1 MDQERDT
8 TNNAKR
14 SRPGRFRAEKSP
26 KVVRPGD
33 APETPAPSYR
43 GDFQEISD
51 PTSARVDSAAEP
63 LPTLFELP
71 DRTPEGLQRKR
82 DAGRVSI
89 HGAHSGPPASHVDP
103 PSGNHS
109 HLSHS
114 GPLSPDHSDS
124 AMPGGSAMPAGV
136 DRRSDSDPSRVGS
149 PLDASESPD
158 EARVA
163 AYHDESM
170 NWATAKAS
178 WATRSAIV
186 MLVLLMVT
194 LAFFSGRGLN
204 RTGTTEDPARLTDV
218 DAEDVEETVVMIT
231 EDIQLMDD
239 AAAAEAPQAIIPD
252 DRSAQI
258 AQESPTADV
267 PTETVDGTALDAP
280 PSYIAD
286 GPAPAGMLGEPSAIL
301 PAEFDL
307 ANQAISS
314 ASAASEIPNIPPSF
328 ESNQSVVGFRS
339 GETPNVPPTAATDVD
354 SDLLPAGNLPAG
366 NLPAGMEDRLR
377 LEDGLRYSDTPY
389 AIGNFLEILKAWED
403 SEQQ

>member
-26 KVVRPGD
+26 KVARPSN
-33 APETPAPSYR
+33 APQTPAPSYR
-43 GDFQEISD
+43 GDFQEIPD
-51 PTSARVDSAAEP
+51 PTAERVASAADL

-71 DRTPEGLQRKR
+71 DRTPEGLLRKR
-82 DAGRVSI
+82 DTARFSI
-89 HGAHSGPPASHVDP
+89 HDAHSGPPASHVDP

-114 GPLSPDHSDS
+114 GPISPVSSDS
-124 AMPGGSAMPAGV
+124 ATPGGIGQH
-136 DRRSDSDPSRVGS
+136 SDSDPS
-149 PLDASESPD
+149 PLEPSRGGSESPD
-158 EARVA
+158 ESRVA
-163 AYHDESM
+163 AYRDESM

-194 LAFFSGRGLN
+194 LAFFSGRGFN
-204 RTGTTEDPARLTDV
+204 KTGTTEDPSRLTDA
-218 DAEDVEETVVMIT
+218 DADDLGETIVVIT

-239 AAAAEAPQAIIPD
+239 SAAAEPPQTDPD
-252 DRSAQI
+252 NAASTQI
-258 AQESPTADV
+258 AQESHAAV
-267 PTETVDGTALDAP
+267 PASSIADAP
-280 PSYIAD
+280 T
-286 GPAPAGMLGEPSAIL
+286 PASMLGEPSAVL
-301 PAEFDL
+301 PGEFDL
-307 ANQAISS
+307 ADQDIPPAPS
-314 ASAASEIPNIPPSF
+314 ANEVPNIPPSF
-328 ESNQSVVGFRS
+328 DSNQSVVAFRS
-339 GETPNVPPTAATDVD
+339 GESPNVPPTAATDVD
-354 SDLLPAGNLPAG
+354 SDPLPAG

>member
-26 KVVRPGD
+26 KVARPSN
-33 APETPAPSYR
+33 APQTPAPSYR
-43 GDFQEISD
+43 GEFQEIPD
-51 PTSARVDSAAEP
+51 PTAERVASAADL

-71 DRTPEGLQRKR
+71 DRTPEGLLRKR
-82 DAGRVSI
+82 DAARFSI
-89 HGAHSGPPASHVDP
+89 HDAHSGPPASHVDP

-114 GPLSPDHSDS
+114 GPISPVSSDS
-124 AMPGGSAMPAGV
+124 AMPGGIGQH
-136 DRRSDSDPSRVGS
+136 SDSDPS
-149 PLDASESPD
+149 PLEPSRDGSESPD
-158 EARVA
+158 ESRVA
-163 AYHDESM
+163 AYRDESM

-194 LAFFSGRGLN
+194 LAFFSGRGFN
-204 RTGTTEDPARLTDV
+204 KTGTTEDPSRLTDA
-218 DAEDVEETVVMIT
+218 DAEDLGETIVVIT

-239 AAAAEAPQAIIPD
+239 SAAAEPPQTD
-252 DRSAQI
+252 SDNVSSTLI
-258 AQESPTADV
+258 AQESHAADV
-267 PTETVDGTALDAP
+267 STEPVDAP
-280 PSYIAD
+280 TSSIAD
-286 GPAPAGMLGEPSAIL
+286 APTPASMLGEPSAVL
-301 PAEFDL
+301 PGEFDL
-307 ANQAISS
+307 ADQDIPPAPS
-314 ASAASEIPNIPPSF
+314 ANEVPNIPPSF
-328 ESNQSVVGFRS
+328 DSNQSVVAFRS
-339 GETPNVPPTAATDVD
+339 GESPNVPPTAATDVD
-354 SDLLPAGNLPAG
+354 SDPLPAG